1 MRMSAEVAAAVHTPE
16 LKKFFMDTGGEAVG
30 STPETLA
37 RRLEHDSKL
46 YAEAARAA
54 KIQPE

>member
-1 MRMSAEVAAAVHTPE
+1 MSAEVAAAVHTPE